1 LFILPWPIFLFFYW
15 QDISSTFRGPF
26 WAKLS
31 YVKGG
36 GQSQSKVSPVSES
49 NPAREQR
56 FLNDALK
63 RARNLE
69 AEYPGS
75 SFEKTLMSYGQNGKY
90 LVLVDG
96 PFGNLSEGF
105 NVLVD
110 FLARVRAFRQIN
122 RWKMSP
128 NWALALNRHAL
139 TQQFGSLAA
148 LLWAQHI
155 SGRFR
160 CAVSKDTNRLT
171 GTDTDFV
178 RFFSNRRR
186 GGFRGRFVPG
196 A

>member
-1 LFILPWPIFLFFYW
+1 ML
-15 QDISSTFRGPF
+15 
-26 WAKLS
+26 
-31 YVKGG
+31 
-36 GQSQSKVSPVSES
+36 
-49 NPAREQR
+49 
-56 FLNDALK
+56 
-63 RARNLE
+63 
-69 AEYPGS
+69 
-75 SFEKTLMSYGQNGKY
+75 YGQHGKY

-139 TQQFGSLAA
+139 TQRFGSLAA

-178 RFFSNRRR
+178 RLFSNRRR

>member
-1 LFILPWPIFLFFYW
+1 
-15 QDISSTFRGPF
+15 
-26 WAKLS
+26 
-31 YVKGG
+31 
-36 GQSQSKVSPVSES
+36 
-49 NPAREQR
+49 
-56 FLNDALK
+56 
-63 RARNLE
+63 
-69 AEYPGS
+69 
-75 SFEKTLMSYGQNGKY
+75 MSYGQDGKY

-110 FLARVRAFRQIN
+110 FLARVWAFRQIN

-160 CAVSKDTNRLT
+160 CTVSKDTNRLT

>member
-1 LFILPWPIFLFFYW
+1 
-15 QDISSTFRGPF
+15 
-26 WAKLS
+26 
-31 YVKGG
+31 
-36 GQSQSKVSPVSES
+36 
-49 NPAREQR
+49 
-56 FLNDALK
+56 
-63 RARNLE
+63 
-69 AEYPGS
+69 
-75 SFEKTLMSYGQNGKY
+75 MSYGQDGKY

>member
-1 LFILPWPIFLFFYW
+1 MMPKYVRIAGKIILAYIINVIN
-15 QDISSTFRGPF
+15 DI
-26 WAKLS
+26 
-31 YVKGG
+31 
-36 GQSQSKVSPVSES
+36 
-49 NPAREQR
+49 
-56 FLNDALK
+56 
-63 RARNLE
+63 
-69 AEYPGS
+69 
-75 SFEKTLMSYGQNGKY
+75 
-90 LVLVDG
+90 VDG

-139 TQQFGSLAA
+139 IQQFGSLAA

-178 RFFSNRRR
+178 RFYSNRRR